1 MASISNFL
9 KNNILSTSKL
19 INAKVS
25 GALTSVNGTIGIVD
39 SIFQKLFGNLLTG
52 DSPLTDLTLSY
63 EEQTIVNKDRAIT
76 STAVDPIK
84 VPITSSTASATLAET
99 IIQNPSAVVSISGTQ
114 ATDIVTEPTG
124 IEPPMSSPGQYPH
137 VHVYKSESGHIKE
150 IDDTPGHERLL
161 DFHKSGT
168 YQEIAPDGRRV
179 VKVVGDNYLIV
190 VADDKIYI
198 EGSHNLYVRGNM
210 SITCLNDVTLNVG
223 GRVEMNVNEDFRL
236 KAKSI
241 SLETTSGDVNIYSA
255 NNLYT
260 RSAANTSIFAGKN
273 INQGAGANVSIAAG
287 SNIIA
292 AAATKV
298 SIKSNAAVAMDAPLV
313 TTNKGNSGNTASSNA
328 VAIAKVTGLGTAP
341 TREDTTAPSILESII
356 QGADDNEEI
365 SSAAIK
371 EAIASGRITQEEVDE
386 HQKTTFATEETDTTS
401 PNAVKPTATTANEI
415 KLLPETSISRE
426 LKLSTNYRLSQLTN
440 IGPVYPYQLKAQG
453 GRTKAQLAGNLSLLA
468 QNVLEPIA
476 KKFGPI
482 AINSAF
488 RSGNGGATDS
498 QHNKGMAAD
507 ITYGTRSTDPATMY
521 AIAQWI
527 KEHIAFDQL
536 ILEYGKNQ
544 IWTHVSFNGEGAQ
557 RPFSDPLKVMTC
569 PRAPAGP
576 YVHNKLLKLAWKP
589 GQR

>member
-76 STAVDPIK
+76 STAVDPVK
-84 VPITSSTASATLAET
+84 VPITSSVASATLAET
-99 IIQNPSAVVSISGTQ
+99 IIQNPSAVVSISSTQ

-150 IDDTPGHERLL
+150 IDDTPGNERLL

-190 VADDKIYI
+190 VADDQIYI

-210 SITCLNDVTLNVG
+210 NITCLNDVALNVG

-241 SLETTSGDVNIYSA
+241 SLETTSGDVNIYST

-260 RSAANTSIFAGKN
+260 RSGANTSIFAGKN

-313 TTNKGNSGNTASSNA
+313 TTNKGNSGNTASSAA
-328 VAIAKVTGLGTAP
+328 VAIAKVSGLGTAP
-341 TREDTTAPSILESII
+341 TREDTTSPSILESII
-356 QGADDNEEI
+356 QGIDDDEEEQA
-365 SSAAIK
+365 AAIQ

-386 HQKTTFATEETDTTS
+386 LQKSTFATEETDTTS
-401 PNAVKPTATTANEI
+401 PNAVNPTATTANEI

-426 LKLSTNYRLSQLTN
+426 LKLSTNYRLSHLTSP
-440 IGPVYPYQLKAQG
+440 GPVFDHQIRAQN

-468 QNVLEPIA
+468 RNVLEPIA

-482 AINSAF
+482 TINSAF
-488 RSGNGGATDS
+488 RSGSGKS
-498 QHNKGMAAD
+498 QHLKGMAVD

-527 KEHIAFDQL
+527 KEHVAFDQL
-536 ILEYGKNQ
+536 ILEYGKSQ

-557 RPFSDPLKVMTC
+557 RPFTDRTKVMTC
-569 PRAPAGP
+569 PRAPTGG
-576 YVHNKLLKLAWKP
+576 YVPGLQKVAWK
-589 GQR
+589 R

>member
-76 STAVDPIK
+76 STAVDPVK
-84 VPITSSTASATLAET
+84 VPITSSVASATLAET
-99 IIQNPSAVVSISGTQ
+99 IIQNPSAVVSISSTQ

-150 IDDTPGHERLL
+150 IDDTPGNERLL

-190 VADDKIYI
+190 VADDQIYI

-210 SITCLNDVTLNVG
+210 NITCLNDVALNVG

-241 SLETTSGDVNIYSA
+241 SLETTSGDVNIYST

-260 RSAANTSIFAGKN
+260 RSGANTSIFAGKN

-313 TTNKGNSGNTASSNA
+313 TTNKGNSGNTASSAA
-328 VAIAKVTGLGTAP
+328 VAIAKVSGLGTAP
-341 TREDTTAPSILESII
+341 TREDTTSPSILESII
-356 QGADDNEEI
+356 QGIDDDEEGQA
-365 SSAAIK
+365 AAIQ

-386 HQKTTFATEETDTTS
+386 LQKSTFATEETDTTS
-401 PNAVKPTATTANEI
+401 PNAVNPTATTANEI

-426 LKLSTNYRLSQLTN
+426 LKLSTNYRLSHLTSP
-440 IGPVYPYQLKAQG
+440 GPVFDHQIRAQNG
-453 GRTKAQLAGNLSLLA
+453 KTKAQLAGNLSLLA
-468 QNVLEPIA
+468 RNVLEPIA

-482 AINSAF
+482 TINSAF
-488 RSGNGGATDS
+488 RSGSGKS
-498 QHNKGMAAD
+498 QHLKGMAVD

-527 KEHIAFDQL
+527 KEHVAFDQL
-536 ILEYGKNQ
+536 ILEYGKSQ

-557 RPFSDPLKVMTC
+557 RPFTDRTKVMTC
-569 PRAPAGP
+569 PRAPTGG
-576 YVHNKLLKLAWKP
+576 YVPGLQKVAWK
-589 GQR
+589 R

>member
-150 IDDTPGHERLL
+150 VDDTPGHERLL
-161 DFHKSGT
+161 DFHKAGT

-241 SLETTSGDVNIYSA
+241 SLETTSGDVNIYST

-260 RSAANTSIFAGKN
+260 RSGANTSIFAGKN

-313 TTNKGNSGNTASSNA
+313 TTNKGNSGNTASSNE
-328 VAIAKVTGLGTAP
+328 VAIAKVTGLGTPP

-356 QGADDNEEI
+356 QGADEDEET
-365 SSAAIK
+365 SNAAIQ

-401 PNAVKPTATTANEI
+401 PNAVNPKATTANEI

-426 LKLSTNYRLSQLTN
+426 LKLSTNYRLSHLTSP
-440 IGPVYPYQLKAQG
+440 GPVYHYQLKAQG

-488 RSGNGGATDS
+488 RSGTGGAKDS

-527 KEHIAFDQL
+527 KENIAFDQL

-557 RPFSDPLKVMTC
+557 RPFSDPIKVMTC
-569 PRAPAGP
+569 PRAPFRP
-576 YVHNKLLKLAWKP
+576 YVHGKLLKIDWKP

>member
-76 STAVDPIK
+76 STAVDPVK
-84 VPITSSTASATLAET
+84 VPITSSVASATLAET
-99 IIQNPSAVVSISGTQ
+99 IIQNPSAVVSISSTQ

-150 IDDTPGHERLL
+150 IDDTPGNERLL

-190 VADDKIYI
+190 VADDQIYI

-210 SITCLNDVTLNVG
+210 NITCLNDVALNVG

-241 SLETTSGDVNIYSA
+241 SLETTSGDVNIYST

-260 RSAANTSIFAGKN
+260 RSGANTSIFAGKN

-313 TTNKGNSGNTASSNA
+313 TTNKGNSGNTASSAA
-328 VAIAKVTGLGTAP
+328 VAIAKVSGLGTAP
-341 TREDTTAPSILESII
+341 TREDTTSPSILESII
-356 QGADDNEEI
+356 QGIDDDEEEQA
-365 SSAAIK
+365 AAIK

-386 HQKTTFATEETDTTS
+386 LQKSTFATEETDTTS
-401 PNAVKPTATTANEI
+401 PNAVNPTATTANEI

-426 LKLSTNYRLSQLTN
+426 LKLSTNYRLSHLTSP
-440 IGPVYPYQLKAQG
+440 GPVFDHQIRAQNG
-453 GRTKAQLAGNLSLLA
+453 KTKAQLAGNLSLLA
-468 QNVLEPIA
+468 RNVLEPIA

-482 AINSAF
+482 TINSAF
-488 RSGNGGATDS
+488 RSGSGKS
-498 QHNKGMAAD
+498 QHLKGMAVD

-527 KEHIAFDQL
+527 KEHVAFDQL
-536 ILEYGKNQ
+536 ILEYGKSQ

-557 RPFSDPLKVMTC
+557 RPFTDRTKVMTC
-569 PRAPAGP
+569 PRAPTGG
-576 YVHNKLLKLAWKP
+576 YVPGLQKVAWK
-589 GQR
+589 R

>member
-76 STAVDPIK
+76 STAVDPVK
-84 VPITSSTASATLAET
+84 VPITSSVASATLAET
-99 IIQNPSAVVSISGTQ
+99 IIQNPSAVVSISSTQ

-150 IDDTPGHERLL
+150 IDDTPGNERLL

-190 VADDKIYI
+190 VADDQIYI

-210 SITCLNDVTLNVG
+210 NITCLNDVALNVG

-241 SLETTSGDVNIYSA
+241 SLETTSGDVNIYST

-260 RSAANTSIFAGKN
+260 RSGANTSIFAGKN

-313 TTNKGNSGNTASSNA
+313 TTNKGNSGNTASSAA
-328 VAIAKVTGLGTAP
+328 VAIAKVSGLGTAP
-341 TREDTTAPSILESII
+341 TREDTTSPSILESII
-356 QGADDNEEI
+356 QGIDDDEEEQA
-365 SSAAIK
+365 AAIQ

-386 HQKTTFATEETDTTS
+386 LQKSTFATEETDTTS
-401 PNAVKPTATTANEI
+401 PNAVNPTATTANEI

-426 LKLSTNYRLSQLTN
+426 LKLSTNYRLSHLTSP
-440 IGPVYPYQLKAQG
+440 GPVFDHQIRAQNG
-453 GRTKAQLAGNLSLLA
+453 KTKAQLAGNLSLLA
-468 QNVLEPIA
+468 RNVLEPIA

-482 AINSAF
+482 TINSAF
-488 RSGNGGATDS
+488 RSGSGKS
-498 QHNKGMAAD
+498 QHLKGMAVD

-527 KEHIAFDQL
+527 KEHVAFDQL
-536 ILEYGKNQ
+536 ILEYGKSQ

-557 RPFSDPLKVMTC
+557 RPFTDRTKVMTC
-569 PRAPAGP
+569 PRAPTGG
-576 YVHNKLLKLAWKP
+576 YVPGLQKVAWK
-589 GQR
+589 R

>member
-63 EEQTIVNKDRAIT
+63 EEQTIVNKDRAVT
-76 STAVDPIK
+76 STAVDPVK
-84 VPITSSTASATLAET
+84 VPITSSVASATLAET
-99 IIQNPSAVVSISGTQ
+99 IIQNPSAVVSISSTQ

-150 IDDTPGHERLL
+150 IDDTPGNERLL

-190 VADDKIYI
+190 VADDQIYI

-210 SITCLNDVTLNVG
+210 NITCLNDVALNVG

-241 SLETTSGDVNIYSA
+241 SLETTSGDVNIYST

-260 RSAANTSIFAGKN
+260 RSGANTSIFAGKN

-313 TTNKGNSGNTASSNA
+313 TTNKGNSGNTASSAA
-328 VAIAKVTGLGTAP
+328 VAIAKVSGLGTAP
-341 TREDTTAPSILESII
+341 TREDTTSPSILESII
-356 QGADDNEEI
+356 QGIDDDEEEQA
-365 SSAAIK
+365 AAIQ

-386 HQKTTFATEETDTTS
+386 LQKSTFATEETDTTS
-401 PNAVKPTATTANEI
+401 PNAVNPTATTANEI

-426 LKLSTNYRLSQLTN
+426 LKLSTNYRLSHLTSP
-440 IGPVYPYQLKAQG
+440 GPVFDHQIRAQNG
-453 GRTKAQLAGNLSLLA
+453 KTKAQLAGNLSLLA
-468 QNVLEPIA
+468 RNVLEPIA

-482 AINSAF
+482 TINSAF
-488 RSGNGGATDS
+488 RSGSGKS
-498 QHNKGMAAD
+498 QHLKGMAVD

-527 KEHIAFDQL
+527 KEHVAFDQL
-536 ILEYGKNQ
+536 ILEYGKSQ

-557 RPFSDPLKVMTC
+557 RPFTDRTKVMTC
-569 PRAPAGP
+569 PRAPTGG
-576 YVHNKLLKLAWKP
+576 YVPGLQKVAWK
-589 GQR
+589 R

>member
-63 EEQTIVNKDRAIT
+63 EEQTIVNKDRAVT
-76 STAVDPIK
+76 STAVDPVK
-84 VPITSSTASATLAET
+84 VPITSSVASATLAET
-99 IIQNPSAVVSISGTQ
+99 IIQNPSAVVSISSTQ

-150 IDDTPGHERLL
+150 IDDTPGNERLL

-190 VADDKIYI
+190 VADDQIYI

-210 SITCLNDVTLNVG
+210 NITCLNDVALNVG

-241 SLETTSGDVNIYSA
+241 SLETTSGDVNIYST

-260 RSAANTSIFAGKN
+260 RSGANTSIFAGKN

-313 TTNKGNSGNTASSNA
+313 TTNKGNSGNTASSAA
-328 VAIAKVTGLGTAP
+328 VAIAKVSGLGTAP
-341 TREDTTAPSILESII
+341 TREDTTSPSILESII
-356 QGADDNEEI
+356 QGIDDDEEEQA
-365 SSAAIK
+365 AAIQ
-371 EAIASGRITQEEVDE
+371 EAIASGRITQEEVE
-386 HQKTTFATEETDTTS
+386 ELQKSTCATEETDTTS
-401 PNAVKPTATTANEI
+401 PNAVNPTATTANEI

-426 LKLSTNYRLSQLTN
+426 LKLSTNYRLSHLTSP
-440 IGPVYPYQLKAQG
+440 GPVFDHQIRAQNG
-453 GRTKAQLAGNLSLLA
+453 KTKAQLAGNLSLLA
-468 QNVLEPIA
+468 RNVLEPIA

-482 AINSAF
+482 TINSAF
-488 RSGNGGATDS
+488 RSGSGKS
-498 QHNKGMAAD
+498 QHLKGMAVD

-527 KEHIAFDQL
+527 KEHVAFDQL
-536 ILEYGKNQ
+536 ILEYGKSQ

-557 RPFSDPLKVMTC
+557 RPFTDRTKVMTC
-569 PRAPAGP
+569 PRAPTGG
-576 YVHNKLLKLAWKP
+576 YVPGLQKVAWK
-589 GQR
+589 R

>member
-19 INAKVS
+19 ISAKVS
-25 GALTSVNGTIGIVD
+25 GALTSVNGTIEIVD

-76 STAVDPIK
+76 STAVDPVK
-84 VPITSSTASATLAET
+84 VPITSSVASATLAET

-124 IEPPMSSPGQYPH
+124 IEPPMSSPGQYPY

-150 IDDTPGHERLL
+150 VDDTPGNERLL

-190 VADDKIYI
+190 VADDQIYI

-210 SITCLNDVTLNVG
+210 NITCLNDVALNVG

-241 SLETTSGDVNIYSA
+241 SLETTSGDVNIYST

-260 RSAANTSIFAGKN
+260 RSGANTSIFAGKN

-313 TTNKGNSGNTASSNA
+313 TTNKGNSGNTASSAA
-328 VAIAKVTGLGTAP
+328 VAIAKVSGLGTAP
-341 TREDTTAPSILESII
+341 TREDTTSPSILESII
-356 QGADDNEEI
+356 QGIDDDEEGQA
-365 SSAAIK
+365 AAIQ

-386 HQKTTFATEETDTTS
+386 FKKTTFATEETDTTS
-401 PNAVKPTATTANEI
+401 PNAVNPTATTANEI

-426 LKLSTNYRLSQLTN
+426 LKLSTNYRLSHLTSP
-440 IGPVYPYQLKAQG
+440 GPVFDHQIRAQNG
-453 GRTKAQLAGNLSLLA
+453 KTKAQLAGNLSLLA
-468 QNVLEPIA
+468 RNVLEPIA

-482 AINSAF
+482 TINSAF
-488 RSGNGGATDS
+488 RSGSGGS
-498 QHNKGMAAD
+498 QHLKGMAVD

-536 ILEYGKNQ
+536 ILEYGKSQ

-557 RPFSDPLKVMTC
+557 RPFTDRTKVLTC
-569 PRAPAGP
+569 PRAPTGG
-576 YVHNKLLKLAWKP
+576 YVPGLQKIAWK
-589 GQR
+589 R

>member
-1 MASISNFL
+1 MSSLSNFL
-9 KNNILSTSKL
+9 KNNVLSTLTSL
-19 INAKVS
+19 NAKAS
-25 GALTSVNGTIGIVD
+25 GALTVVNGTV
-39 SIFQKLFGNLLTG
+39 SAVESFFSNLFGNVLSG
-52 DSPLTDLTLSY
+52 ASSITDINLSY
-63 EEQTIVNKDRAIT
+63 QEENIVTKDKVIT
-76 STAVDPIK
+76 ATAVDPQK
-84 VPITSSTASATLAET
+84 VPITSNVSSPTFASSAA
-99 IIQNPSAVVSISGTQ
+99 NPSVTRISSTQ
-114 ATDIVTEPTG
+114 PNDLTVTPTG
-124 IEPPMSSPGQYPH
+124 TEPPMSSPGQFPY
-137 VHVYKSESGHIKE
+137 VHSYKSESGHIKE
-150 IDDTPGHERLL
+150 VDDTPGRERLL
-161 DFHKSGT
+161 DYHRSGT

-190 VADDKIYI
+190 VADDQIYI

-210 SITCLNDVTLNVG
+210 NITCLNDVALNVG

-255 NNLYT
+255 SNLYT
-260 RSAANTSIFAGKN
+260 RSGANTSIFAGKN

-328 VAIAKVTGLGTAP
+328 VAIAKVSGLGTAP

-356 QGADDNEEI
+356 QGIDDDEEGQA
-365 SSAAIK
+365 AAIK

-386 HQKTTFATEETDTTS
+386 LQKSTFATEETDTTS

-426 LKLSTNYRLSQLTN
+426 LKLSTNYRLSHVTSP
-440 IGPVYPYQLKAQG
+440 GSGVFRPYELKAQG
-453 GRTKAQLAGNLSLLA
+453 GKTKAQLAGNLSLLA

-482 AINSAF
+482 TINSAF
-488 RSGNGGATDS
+488 RHGSGKS
-498 QHNKGMAAD
+498 QHDRGMAVD

-527 KEHIAFDQL
+527 KEHVAFDQL
-536 ILEYGKNQ
+536 LLEYGTSQ

-557 RPFSDPLKVMTC
+557 RPFSRRDKVMTVT
-569 PRAPAGP
+569 PPAKPVPGLQ
-576 YVHNKLLKLAWKP
+576 KIAWKP
-589 GQR
+589 KRN

>member
-76 STAVDPIK
+76 STAVDPVK
-84 VPITSSTASATLAET
+84 VPITSSVASATLAET
-99 IIQNPSAVVSISGTQ
+99 IIQNPSAVVSISSTQ

-150 IDDTPGHERLL
+150 VDDTPGNERLL

-190 VADDKIYI
+190 VADDQIYI

-210 SITCLNDVTLNVG
+210 NITCLNDVALNVG

-241 SLETTSGDVNIYSA
+241 SLETTSGDVNIYST

-260 RSAANTSIFAGKN
+260 RSGANTSIFAGKN

-328 VAIAKVTGLGTAP
+328 VAIAKVSGLGTAP

-356 QGADDNEEI
+356 QGIDDDEEGQA
-365 SSAAIK
+365 AAIK

-386 HQKTTFATEETDTTS
+386 LQKSTFATEETDTTS

-426 LKLSTNYRLSQLTN
+426 LKLSTNYRLSHLTSP
-440 IGPVYPYQLKAQG
+440 GPVFDHQIRAQN

-468 QNVLEPIA
+468 RNVLEPIA

-482 AINSAF
+482 TINSAF
-488 RSGNGGATDS
+488 RSGSGKS
-498 QHNKGMAAD
+498 QHLKGMAVD

-527 KEHIAFDQL
+527 KEHVAFDQL
-536 ILEYGKNQ
+536 ILEYGKSQ

-557 RPFSDPLKVMTC
+557 RPFTDRTKVMTC
-569 PRAPAGP
+569 PRAPTGG
-576 YVHNKLLKLAWKP
+576 YVPGLQKVAWK
-589 GQR
+589 R

>member
-76 STAVDPIK
+76 STAVDPVK
-84 VPITSSTASATLAET
+84 VPITSSVASATLAET
-99 IIQNPSAVVSISGTQ
+99 IIQNPSAVVSISSTQ

-150 IDDTPGHERLL
+150 IDDTPGNERLL

-190 VADDKIYI
+190 VADDQIYI

-210 SITCLNDVTLNVG
+210 NITCLNDVALNVG

-241 SLETTSGDVNIYSA
+241 SLETTSGDVNIYST

-260 RSAANTSIFAGKN
+260 RSGANTSIFAGKN

-328 VAIAKVTGLGTAP
+328 VAIAKVSGLGTAP

-356 QGADDNEEI
+356 QGADDNEES

-386 HQKTTFATEETDTTS
+386 YQKTTFATEETDTTS
-401 PNAVKPTATTANEI
+401 PNAVTPTATTANEI

-426 LKLSTNYRLSQLTN
+426 LKLSTNYRLSHLTSP
-440 IGPVYPYQLKAQG
+440 GPVFDHQIRAQNG
-453 GRTKAQLAGNLSLLA
+453 KTKAQLAGNLSLLA
-468 QNVLEPIA
+468 RNVLEPIA

-482 AINSAF
+482 TINSAF
-488 RSGNGGATDS
+488 RSGSGKS
-498 QHNKGMAAD
+498 QHLKGMAVD

-527 KEHIAFDQL
+527 KEHVAFDQL
-536 ILEYGKNQ
+536 ILEYGKSQ

-557 RPFSDPLKVMTC
+557 RPFTDRTKVMTC
-569 PRAPAGP
+569 PRAPTGG
-576 YVHNKLLKLAWKP
+576 YVPGLQKVAWK
-589 GQR
+589 R

>member
-63 EEQTIVNKDRAIT
+63 EEQTIVNKDRAVT
-76 STAVDPIK
+76 STAVDPVK
-84 VPITSSTASATLAET
+84 VPITSSVASATLAET
-99 IIQNPSAVVSISGTQ
+99 IIQNPSAVVSISSTQ

-137 VHVYKSESGHIKE
+137 VHVYKSEYGHIKE
-150 IDDTPGHERLL
+150 IDDTPGNERLL

-190 VADDKIYI
+190 VADDQIYI

-210 SITCLNDVTLNVG
+210 NITCLNDVALNVG

-241 SLETTSGDVNIYSA
+241 SLETTSGDVNIYST

-260 RSAANTSIFAGKN
+260 RSGANTSIFAGKN

-313 TTNKGNSGNTASSNA
+313 TTNKGNSGNTASSAA
-328 VAIAKVTGLGTAP
+328 VAIAKVSGLGTAP
-341 TREDTTAPSILESII
+341 TREDTTSPSILESII
-356 QGADDNEEI
+356 QGIDDDEEEQA
-365 SSAAIK
+365 AAIK

-386 HQKTTFATEETDTTS
+386 LQKSTFATEETDTTS
-401 PNAVKPTATTANEI
+401 PNAVNPTATTANEI

-426 LKLSTNYRLSQLTN
+426 LKLSTNYRLSHLTSP
-440 IGPVYPYQLKAQG
+440 GPVFDHQIRAQNG
-453 GRTKAQLAGNLSLLA
+453 KTKAQLAGNLSLLA
-468 QNVLEPIA
+468 RNVLEPIA

-482 AINSAF
+482 TINSAF
-488 RSGNGGATDS
+488 RSGSGKS
-498 QHNKGMAAD
+498 QHLKGMAVD

-527 KEHIAFDQL
+527 KEHVAFDQL
-536 ILEYGKNQ
+536 ILEYGKSQ

-557 RPFSDPLKVMTC
+557 RPFTDRTKVMTC
-569 PRAPAGP
+569 PRAPTGG
-576 YVHNKLLKLAWKP
+576 YVPGLQKVAWK
-589 GQR
+589 R

>member
-76 STAVDPIK
+76 STAVDPVK
-84 VPITSSTASATLAET
+84 VPITSSVASATLAET

-150 IDDTPGHERLL
+150 IDDTPGNERLL

-190 VADDKIYI
+190 VADDQIYI

-210 SITCLNDVTLNVG
+210 NITCLNDVALNVG

-241 SLETTSGDVNIYSA
+241 SLETTSGDVNIYST

-260 RSAANTSIFAGKN
+260 RSGANTSIFAGKN

-328 VAIAKVTGLGTAP
+328 VAIAKVSGLGTAP

-356 QGADDNEEI
+356 QGADDNEES

-401 PNAVKPTATTANEI
+401 PNAVTPTATTANEI

-426 LKLSTNYRLSQLTN
+426 LKLSTNYRLSHLTSP
-440 IGPVYPYQLKAQG
+440 GPVFDHQIRAQN

-468 QNVLEPIA
+468 RNVLEPIA

-482 AINSAF
+482 TINSAF
-488 RSGNGGATDS
+488 RSGSGKS
-498 QHNKGMAAD
+498 QHLKGMAVD

-527 KEHIAFDQL
+527 KEHVAFDQL
-536 ILEYGKNQ
+536 ILEYGKSQ

-557 RPFSDPLKVMTC
+557 RPFTDRTKVMTC
-569 PRAPAGP
+569 PRAPTGG
-576 YVHNKLLKLAWKP
+576 YVPGLQKVAWK
-589 GQR
+589 R

>member
-9 KNNILSTSKL
+9 KKNILSTSKL

-63 EEQTIVNKDRAIT
+63 EEQTIVNKDRAVT
-76 STAVDPIK
+76 STAVDPVK
-84 VPITSSTASATLAET
+84 VPITSSVASATLAET
-99 IIQNPSAVVSISGTQ
+99 IIQNPSAVVSISSTQ

-150 IDDTPGHERLL
+150 IDDTPGNERLL

-190 VADDKIYI
+190 VADDQIYI

-210 SITCLNDVTLNVG
+210 NITCLNDVALNVG

-241 SLETTSGDVNIYSA
+241 SLETTSGDVNIYST

-260 RSAANTSIFAGKN
+260 RSGANTSIFAGKN

-313 TTNKGNSGNTASSNA
+313 TTNKGNSGNTASSAA
-328 VAIAKVTGLGTAP
+328 VAIAKVSGLGTAP
-341 TREDTTAPSILESII
+341 TREDTTSPSILESII
-356 QGADDNEEI
+356 QGIDDDEEEQA
-365 SSAAIK
+365 AAIK

-386 HQKTTFATEETDTTS
+386 LQKSTFATEETDTTS
-401 PNAVKPTATTANEI
+401 PNAVNPTATTANEI

-426 LKLSTNYRLSQLTN
+426 LKLSTNYRLSHLTSP
-440 IGPVYPYQLKAQG
+440 GPVFDHQIRAQN

-468 QNVLEPIA
+468 RNVLEPIA

-482 AINSAF
+482 TINSAF
-488 RSGNGGATDS
+488 RSGSGES
-498 QHNKGMAAD
+498 QHLKGMAVD

-536 ILEYGKNQ
+536 ILEYGKSQ

-557 RPFSDPLKVMTC
+557 RPFSNPRKVLTC
-569 PRAPAGP
+569 PRAPTGG
-576 YVHNKLLKLAWKP
+576 YVPGLQKVAWK
-589 GQR
+589 R

>member
-9 KNNILSTSKL
+9 KKNILSTSKL

-76 STAVDPIK
+76 STAVDPVK
-84 VPITSSTASATLAET
+84 VPITSSVASATLAET
-99 IIQNPSAVVSISGTQ
+99 IIQNPSAVVSISSTQ

-150 IDDTPGHERLL
+150 IDDTPGNERLL

-190 VADDKIYI
+190 VADDQIYI

-210 SITCLNDVTLNVG
+210 NITCLNDVALNVG

-241 SLETTSGDVNIYSA
+241 SLETTSGDVNIYST

-260 RSAANTSIFAGKN
+260 RSGANTSIFAGKN

-313 TTNKGNSGNTASSNA
+313 TTNKGNSGNTASSAA
-328 VAIAKVTGLGTAP
+328 VAIAKVSGLGTAP
-341 TREDTTAPSILESII
+341 TREDTTSPSILESII
-356 QGADDNEEI
+356 QGIDDDEEEQA
-365 SSAAIK
+365 AAIQ

-386 HQKTTFATEETDTTS
+386 LQKSTFATEETDTTS
-401 PNAVKPTATTANEI
+401 PNAVNPTATTANEI

-426 LKLSTNYRLSQLTN
+426 LKLSTNYRLSHLTSP
-440 IGPVYPYQLKAQG
+440 GPVFDHQIRAQNG
-453 GRTKAQLAGNLSLLA
+453 KTKAQLAGNLSLLA
-468 QNVLEPIA
+468 RNVLEPIA

-482 AINSAF
+482 TINSAF
-488 RSGNGGATDS
+488 RSGSGKS
-498 QHNKGMAAD
+498 QHLKGMAVD

-527 KEHIAFDQL
+527 KEHVAFDQL
-536 ILEYGKNQ
+536 ILEYGKSQ

-557 RPFSDPLKVMTC
+557 RPFTDRTKVMTC
-569 PRAPAGP
+569 PRAPTGG
-576 YVHNKLLKLAWKP
+576 YVPGLQKVAWK
-589 GQR
+589 R

>member
-63 EEQTIVNKDRAIT
+63 EEQTIVNKDRAVT
-76 STAVDPIK
+76 STAVDPVK
-84 VPITSSTASATLAET
+84 VPITSSVASATLAET
-99 IIQNPSAVVSISGTQ
+99 IIQNPSAVVSISSTQ

-150 IDDTPGHERLL
+150 IDDTPGNERLL

-190 VADDKIYI
+190 VADDQIYI

-210 SITCLNDVTLNVG
+210 SITCLNDVALNVG

-241 SLETTSGDVNIYSA
+241 SLETTSGDVNIYST

-260 RSAANTSIFAGKN
+260 RSGANTSIFAGKN

-292 AAATKV
+292 AAACCGFDQTV
-298 SIKSNAAVAMDAPLV
+298 
-313 TTNKGNSGNTASSNA
+313 
-328 VAIAKVTGLGTAP
+328 
-341 TREDTTAPSILESII
+341 
-356 QGADDNEEI
+356 
-365 SSAAIK
+365 
-371 EAIASGRITQEEVDE
+371 
-386 HQKTTFATEETDTTS
+386 F
-401 PNAVKPTATTANEI
+401 
-415 KLLPETSISRE
+415 
-426 LKLSTNYRLSQLTN
+426 
-440 IGPVYPYQLKAQG
+440 GPVG
-453 GRTKAQLAGNLSLLA
+453 
-468 QNVLEPIA
+468 
-476 KKFGPI
+476 
-482 AINSAF
+482 
-488 RSGNGGATDS
+488 
-498 QHNKGMAAD
+498 
-507 ITYGTRSTDPATMY
+507 
-521 AIAQWI
+521 
-527 KEHIAFDQL
+527 
-536 ILEYGKNQ
+536 
-544 IWTHVSFNGEGAQ
+544 
-557 RPFSDPLKVMTC
+557 
-569 PRAPAGP
+569 
-576 YVHNKLLKLAWKP
+576 
-589 GQR
+589 

>member
-76 STAVDPIK
+76 STAVDPVK
-84 VPITSSTASATLAET
+84 VPITSSVASATLAET
-99 IIQNPSAVVSISGTQ
+99 IIQNPSAVVSISSTQ

-150 IDDTPGHERLL
+150 IDDTPGNERLL

-190 VADDKIYI
+190 VADDQIYI

-210 SITCLNDVTLNVG
+210 NITCLNDVALNVG

-241 SLETTSGDVNIYSA
+241 SLETTSGDVNIYYT

-260 RSAANTSIFAGKN
+260 RSGANTSIFAGKN

-313 TTNKGNSGNTASSNA
+313 TTNKGNSGNTASSAA
-328 VAIAKVTGLGTAP
+328 VAIAKVSGLGTAP
-341 TREDTTAPSILESII
+341 TREDTTSPSILESII
-356 QGADDNEEI
+356 QGIDDDEEEQA
-365 SSAAIK
+365 AAIQ

-386 HQKTTFATEETDTTS
+386 LQKSTFATEETDTTS
-401 PNAVKPTATTANEI
+401 PNAVNPTATTANEI

-426 LKLSTNYRLSQLTN
+426 LKLSTNYRLSHLTSP
-440 IGPVYPYQLKAQG
+440 GPVFDHQIRAQN

-468 QNVLEPIA
+468 RNVLEPIA

-482 AINSAF
+482 TINSAF
-488 RSGNGGATDS
+488 RSGSGKS
-498 QHNKGMAAD
+498 QHLKGMAVD

-527 KEHIAFDQL
+527 KEHVAFDQL
-536 ILEYGKNQ
+536 ILEYGKSQ

-557 RPFSDPLKVMTC
+557 RPFTDRTKVMTC
-569 PRAPAGP
+569 PRAPTGG
-576 YVHNKLLKLAWKP
+576 YVPGLQKVAWK
-589 GQR
+589 R

>member
-9 KNNILSTSKL
+9 KKNILSTSKL

-63 EEQTIVNKDRAIT
+63 EEQTIVNKDRAVT
-76 STAVDPIK
+76 STAVDPVK
-84 VPITSSTASATLAET
+84 VPITSSVASATLAET
-99 IIQNPSAVVSISGTQ
+99 IIQNPSAVVSISSTQ

-150 IDDTPGHERLL
+150 IDDTPGNERLL

-190 VADDKIYI
+190 VADDQIYI

-210 SITCLNDVTLNVG
+210 NITCLNDVALNVG

-241 SLETTSGDVNIYSA
+241 SLETTSGDVNIYST

-260 RSAANTSIFAGKN
+260 RSGANTSIFAGKN

-313 TTNKGNSGNTASSNA
+313 TTNKGNSGNTASSAA
-328 VAIAKVTGLGTAP
+328 VAIAKVSGLGTAP
-341 TREDTTAPSILESII
+341 TREDTTSPSILESII
-356 QGADDNEEI
+356 QGIDDDEEEQA
-365 SSAAIK
+365 AAIK

-386 HQKTTFATEETDTTS
+386 LQKSTFATEETDTTS
-401 PNAVKPTATTANEI
+401 PNAVNPIATTANEI

-426 LKLSTNYRLSQLTN
+426 LKLSTNYRLSHLTSP
-440 IGPVYPYQLKAQG
+440 GPVFDHQIRAQN

-468 QNVLEPIA
+468 RNVLEPIA

-482 AINSAF
+482 TINSAF
-488 RSGNGGATDS
+488 RSGSGKS
-498 QHNKGMAAD
+498 QHLKGMAVD

-527 KEHIAFDQL
+527 KEHVAFDQL
-536 ILEYGKNQ
+536 ILEYGKSQ

-557 RPFSDPLKVMTC
+557 RPFTDRTKVMTC
-569 PRAPAGP
+569 PRAPTGG
-576 YVHNKLLKLAWKP
+576 YVPGLQKVAWK
-589 GQR
+589 R

>member
-76 STAVDPIK
+76 STAVDPVK
-84 VPITSSTASATLAET
+84 VPITSSVASATLAET
-99 IIQNPSAVVSISGTQ
+99 IIQNPSAVVSISSTQ

-150 IDDTPGHERLL
+150 IDDTPGNERLL

-190 VADDKIYI
+190 VADDQIYI

-210 SITCLNDVTLNVG
+210 NITCLNDVALNVG

-241 SLETTSGDVNIYSA
+241 SLETTSGDVNIYST

-260 RSAANTSIFAGKN
+260 RSGANTSIFAGKN

-328 VAIAKVTGLGTAP
+328 VAIAKVSGLGTAP

-356 QGADDNEEI
+356 QGIDDDEEGQA
-365 SSAAIK
+365 AAIK

-386 HQKTTFATEETDTTS
+386 L
-401 PNAVKPTATTANEI
+401 N
-415 KLLPETSISRE
+415 
-426 LKLSTNYRLSQLTN
+426 
-440 IGPVYPYQLKAQG
+440 
-453 GRTKAQLAGNLSLLA
+453 
-468 QNVLEPIA
+468 
-476 KKFGPI
+476 
-482 AINSAF
+482 
-488 RSGNGGATDS
+488 
-498 QHNKGMAAD
+498 
-507 ITYGTRSTDPATMY
+507 
-521 AIAQWI
+521 
-527 KEHIAFDQL
+527 
-536 ILEYGKNQ
+536 
-544 IWTHVSFNGEGAQ
+544 
-557 RPFSDPLKVMTC
+557 
-569 PRAPAGP
+569 
-576 YVHNKLLKLAWKP
+576 
-589 GQR
+589 

>member
-76 STAVDPIK
+76 STAVDPVK
-84 VPITSSTASATLAET
+84 VPITSSVASATLAET
-99 IIQNPSAVVSISGTQ
+99 IIQNPSAVVSISSTQ

-150 IDDTPGHERLL
+150 IDDTPGNERLL

-190 VADDKIYI
+190 VADDQIYI

-210 SITCLNDVTLNVG
+210 NITCLNDVALNVG

-241 SLETTSGDVNIYSA
+241 SLETTSGDVNIYST

-260 RSAANTSIFAGKN
+260 RSGANTSIFAGKN

-313 TTNKGNSGNTASSNA
+313 TTNKGNSGNTASSAA
-328 VAIAKVTGLGTAP
+328 VAIAKVSGLGTAP
-341 TREDTTAPSILESII
+341 TREDTTSPSILESII
-356 QGADDNEEI
+356 QGIDDDEEEQA
-365 SSAAIK
+365 AAIQ

-386 HQKTTFATEETDTTS
+386 LQKSTFATEETDTTS
-401 PNAVKPTATTANEI
+401 PNAVNPTATTANEI

-426 LKLSTNYRLSQLTN
+426 LKLSTNYRLSHLTSP
-440 IGPVYPYQLKAQG
+440 GPVFDHQIRAQG

-482 AINSAF
+482 TINNAF
-488 RSGNGGATDS
+488 RSGSGDS
-498 QHNKGMAAD
+498 QHIKGMAVD

-557 RPFSDPLKVMTC
+557 RPFSNPRKVMTC

-576 YVHNKLLKLAWKP
+576 YVHNQLLKLAWKP

>member
-76 STAVDPIK
+76 STAVDPVK
-84 VPITSSTASATLAET
+84 VPITSSVASATLAET
-99 IIQNPSAVVSISGTQ
+99 IIQNPSAVVSISSTQ

-150 IDDTPGHERLL
+150 IDDTPGNERLL

-190 VADDKIYI
+190 VADDQIYI

-210 SITCLNDVTLNVG
+210 NITCLNDVALNVG

-255 NNLYT
+255 SNLYT
-260 RSAANTSIFAGKN
+260 RSGANTSIFAGKN

-292 AAATKV
+292 AAATKI

-313 TTNKGNSGNTASSNA
+313 TTNKGNSGNTASSAA
-328 VAIAKVTGLGTAP
+328 VAIAKVSGLGTAP
-341 TREDTTAPSILESII
+341 TREDTTSPSILESII
-356 QGADDNEEI
+356 QGIDDDEEEQA
-365 SSAAIK
+365 AAIQ

-386 HQKTTFATEETDTTS
+386 LQKSTFATEETDTTS
-401 PNAVKPTATTANEI
+401 PNAVNPTATTANEI

-426 LKLSTNYRLSQLTN
+426 LKLSTNYRLSHLTSP
-440 IGPVYPYQLKAQG
+440 GPVFDHQIRAQNG
-453 GRTKAQLAGNLSLLA
+453 KTKAQLAGNLSLLA
-468 QNVLEPIA
+468 RNVLEPIA

-482 AINSAF
+482 TINSAF
-488 RSGNGGATDS
+488 RSGSGGS
-498 QHNKGMAAD
+498 QHLKGMAVD

-527 KEHIAFDQL
+527 KEHVAFDQL
-536 ILEYGKNQ
+536 ILEYGSSQ

-557 RPFSDPLKVMTC
+557 RPFTDRTKVMTC
-569 PRAPAGP
+569 PRAPTGG
-576 YVHNKLLKLAWKP
+576 YVPGLQKVAWK
-589 GQR
+589 R